1 MKIDRRQ
8 ALLFAALAPFARGGL
23 AQEAPWPTRPIRLV
37 AGGVGSVSDIRAR
50 WIAPRLGEAL
60 GQPVIVENNGAAGGN
75 LSAAA
80 VARSAPDGYTVL
92 MYHQGLASMNP
103 HLYAKPGYD
112 PLVELQPVTRFGH
125 GALLLAVPT
134 ALPAQ
139 SVSDLLALAR
149 SQPGALNFG
158 SPGVGTPPHLASEL
172 FIRMARIDA
181 VHVPYRGGGALM
193 AALLGAQITWAIEG
207 LTSQLPHVQA
217 GRLRA
222 LAVTGAR
229 RSRALPEVPTMA
241 EAGLPGY
248 EYEGWTGFAVARATP
263 AAIVARLHAEISR
276 LAATAE
282 AREWFAQT
290 GSEAGTMT
298 PVAMDAFVREEH
310 ARWGRFIRETGLK
323 AE

>member
-8 ALLFAALAPFARGGL
+8 ALCLAVLAPLARAPL
-23 AQEAPWPTRPIRLV
+23 AQEAAWPTRPIRLV

-80 VARSAPDGYTVL
+80 VARGAADGHMIL
-92 MYHQGLASMNP
+92 MYHQGLAAMNP

-112 PLVELQPVTRFGH
+112 PLLDLQPVTRFGH
-125 GALLLAVPT
+125 GALLLTVPA
-134 ALPAQ
+134 ALPVQ
-139 SVSDLLALAR
+139 SIADLLALAR

-172 FIRMARIDA
+172 FARMARIEA

-193 AALLGAQITWAIEG
+193 GALLAGQVTWAIEG
-207 LTSQLPHVQA
+207 LTAQLPHVRA

-222 LAVTGAR
+222 LGVTGAQ
-229 RSRALPEVPTMA
+229 RSRSLPDVPTIA
-241 EAGLPGY
+241 EAGVAGY

-263 AAIVARLHAEISR
+263 PAIVARLHAEISR

-298 PVAMDAFVREEH
+298 PAATDDFVRAEH
-310 ARWGRFIRETGLK
+310 ARWGRFIRETGLR